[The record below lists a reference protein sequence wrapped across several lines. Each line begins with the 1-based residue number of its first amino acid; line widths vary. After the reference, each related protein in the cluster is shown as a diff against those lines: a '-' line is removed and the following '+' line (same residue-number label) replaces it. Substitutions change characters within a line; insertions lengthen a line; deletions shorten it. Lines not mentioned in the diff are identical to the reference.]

1 MGLTYLGEPLKEK
14 KKKKSIRE
22 TDASG
27 LDKEAKL
34 PQCELLVKRDDL

>member
-1 MGLTYLGEPLKEK
+1 MGLTYLGEPLKE